1 MHPFESKCQQVIL
14 ALDKLTHQAHNL
26 HANAH
31 IRQMF
36 GAFMSKQLSR
46 ICIYCGSNPGAKP
59 EYLDAARTLG
69 EFLAQENIDIVYGGA
84 GVGIMGAV
92 ATSAMENG
100 GKVIGVIPE
109 FFSDR
114 VGHKSL
120 TETHIVQTM
129 HERKKLM
136 FDLSDAFVALPGG
149 VGTLEEILEVL
160 TWAQI
165 GSHSKPCG
173 LLNIEGYFDLL
184 LNFLDH
190 SVEQQFVK
198 QEHRDML
205 LSASTHTELLSIFR
219 NYESVQVEKWFP
231 RNN

>member
-1 MHPFESKCQQVIL
+1 
-14 ALDKLTHQAHNL
+14 
-26 HANAH
+26 
-31 IRQMF
+31 
-36 GAFMSKQLSR
+36 MSRKLSR
-46 ICIYCGSNPGAKP
+46 ICVYCGSNPGSKP
-59 EYLDAARTLG
+59 EYLHAARALG
-69 EFLAQENIDIVYGGA
+69 SYLAQENIEIVYGGA

-92 ATSAMENG
+92 ASAAMENG

-109 FFSDR
+109 FFSDK

-120 TETHIVQTM
+120 TETHVVKTM
-129 HERKKLM
+129 HERKQLM

-149 VGTLEEILEVL
+149 VGTLEEIFEVL

-205 LSASTHTELLSIFR
+205 LSASTHTKMLEIFR
-219 NYESVQVEKWFP
+219 NYRPVQAEKWFS
-231 RNN
+231 R